1 MTSRLDIELHLRRHG
16 GRSLLLLFA
25 LCVGAAIYLA
35 TQVAPAVPE
44 TVQPLDTNR
53 QAEERHRAF
62 RGILLAREM
71 LAAGQRAAL
80 AEAERRG
87 LAIGRIDYGFEQHD
101 AGRFGIATL
110 QLPVRGPYVD
120 VRGFLAAVLA
130 AQPALALE
138 DLAIQRLE
146 DGSNVEARL
155 RLAFHVAPDG
165 GGSR

>member
-1 MTSRLDIELHLRRHG
+1 MTSRLDLELRLRRHG
-16 GRSLLLLFA
+16 GRSLLLFVL
-25 LCVGAAIYLA
+25 LVGAALYLA

-53 QAEERHRAF
+53 QAEERYRAF

-71 LAAGQRAAL
+71 LTAGQRDAL

-87 LAIGRIDYGFEQHD
+87 LAVGRIDYDYEQHD
-101 AGRFGIATL
+101 TGRFGIATL

-120 VRGFLAAVLA
+120 VRGFLAAILA

-146 DGSNVEARL
+146 DGSGVEARL
-155 RLAFHVAPDG
+155 RLAFHVAADG
-165 GGSR
+165 GGAR